1 MKHYLRIGLSA
12 LLCLTLLTG
21 CEGKQPPA
29 SVPST
34 SGTPA
39 FSGGA
44 PTEPDTSAGE
54 TTPERVWTWGSEDV
68 FSDVPEGDFAEWE
81 NRLEDWAQRYDIH
94 FAFPE
99 EELSAACLAAQA
111 ELDAWANEPWVI
123 SFQAG
128 DVSIN
133 RTETLHA
140 WYMYFEYYPE
150 ESRLFT
156 DWTKE
161 DMETRMLAVD
171 VRYICE
177 YDGTKTFLPD
187 GDRSATFYMVK
198 EGDTWEYWD
207 MSNSYDN

>member
-1 MKHYLRIGLSA
+1 MKHYMRIGLSA
-12 LLCLTLLTG
+12 LLCLALLSG
-21 CEGKQPPA
+21 CEGKPPAEPPQPPVSPA
-29 SVPST
+29 S
-34 SGTPA
+34 
-39 FSGGA
+39 SGGQADRSA
-44 PTEPDTSAGE
+44 PEEPDVSPDPDVSAE
-54 TTPERVWTWGSEDV
+54 KPVPERVWSWGSDSEWPGD
-68 FSDVPEGDFAEWE
+68 PEE
-81 NRLEDWAQRYDIH
+81 WAQRYDIH
-94 FAFPE
+94 FSFPE
-99 EELSAACLAAQA
+99 EELSAVCLAAQA

-128 DVSIN
+128 EVSIN
-133 RTETLHA
+133 RTKTLLV
-140 WYMYFEYYPE
+140 WSSYFSED
-150 ESRLFT
+150 SWLFT